1 MSTSPC
7 DEPDLRPESTF
18 GAATGYA
25 SRSVQSESM
34 RNSLTLLLVSMAICV
49 AADWPQWR
57 GPNRDGVAPDSP
69 PLIDKIPEA
78 GLPELWESEM
88 IPANDDGGLSTPV
101 VAGGKVF
108 VALVWHRQEPT
119 ET

>member
-1 MSTSPC
+1 
-7 DEPDLRPESTF
+7 
-18 GAATGYA
+18 
-25 SRSVQSESM
+25 M
-34 RNSLTLLLVSMAICV
+34 RKFLLLLLFSFPFAST

-88 IPANDDGGLSTPV
+88 IPSNDDGGLSTPV

-108 VALVWHRQEPT
+108 VALPWHRQEPT
-119 ET
+119 ETRQIETPSVTVGNAQ